1 MRVNLKGINSVKATL
16 ASGQSVTYWYA
27 WKGGPRLPGEPG
39 NAEFIAAFN
48 AAVAKRLRP
57 KEGTLQVILNGF
69 QASSEW
75 DDLAPRTQRDYVGL
89 IKVIEQKFGTFPL
102 SALSDRRAV
111 AIFKAWRDERAKKSR
126 RQADYGWQVLARI
139 LSWAHGRG
147 LVAANPCEKGG
158 RLYRGSRADH
168 VWTEA
173 DEAAFLAIAP
183 PHLHLPLLL
192 ALWTGQRQG
201 DLLALTWPQYD
212 GKVIRLRQRK
222 TGARVVIPVGEP
234 LRAAL
239 DAMKKKV
246 GHVLLNSDGRPWTP
260 DGFRSSWRKACAA
273 AGIIGVTFN
282 DLRGTAVTR
291 LALAGCTEAE
301 IAAITGHSLRDV
313 RSILD
318 SNYLHRDPQ
327 LGENAIRKLETRA
340 NSPKR
345 EPK

>member
-1 MRVNLKGINSVKATL
+1 MRVNLKGINRVKATL
-16 ASGQSVTYWYA
+16 ADGRSVVYWYA
-27 WKGGPRLPGEPG
+27 WKGGPRLPGKPG
-39 NAEFIAAFN
+39 DPEFIAAYN
-48 AAVAKRLRP
+48 AAIASKVQP
-57 KEGTLQVILNGF
+57 KDGTLQSVLNGF

-75 DDLAPRTQRDYVGL
+75 DDLAARTQRDYVGL
-89 IKVIEQKFGTFPL
+89 IKVIEQRFGTFPL
-102 SALSDRRAV
+102 SALTDRRAIS
-111 AIFKAWRDERAKKSR
+111 IFKEWRDQRAKKSR
-126 RQADYGWQVLARI
+126 RQADYGWQVLARV

-158 RLYRGSRADH
+158 RLYRGSRAEH
-168 VWTEA
+168 VWTDA

-183 PHLHLPLLL
+183 AHLHLPLIL

-212 GKVIRLRQRK
+212 GKVIRLRQGK
-222 TGARVVIPVGEP
+222 TGARVVIPAGAP
-234 LRAAL
+234 LRAVL
-239 DAMKKKV
+239 DPMKKKV
-246 GHVLLNSDGRPWTP
+246 GHVLLNSDGKPWTA

-273 AGIIGVTFN
+273 AGVIGVTFN

-301 IAAITGHSLRDV
+301 IATITGHSLRDV

-318 SNYLHRDPQ
+318 AHYLNRDPR
-327 LGENAIRKLETRA
+327 LAESAIRKLETRT